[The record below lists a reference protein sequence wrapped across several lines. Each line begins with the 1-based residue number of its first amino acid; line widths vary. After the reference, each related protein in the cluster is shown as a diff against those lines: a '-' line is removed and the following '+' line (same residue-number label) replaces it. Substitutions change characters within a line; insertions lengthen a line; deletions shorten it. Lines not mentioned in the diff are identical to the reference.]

1 MVLERLR
8 LDGPPR
14 KVVIVTGGG
23 RGLGKAMAI
32 SLAEAGADV
41 CIASRTVSQL
51 ESAAAE
57 IAAAGGR
64 RPLIVP
70 TNVQKR
76 EECDALIEKTVA
88 HFGRLDVM
96 LNNAG
101 IGDRRGAGDRI
112 QDLEDADW
120 HDTIEV
126 NLHSAFYCSRAA
138 TRQFLKQGGGGV
150 IVNVASGTALRSS
163 PQSLG
168 YAAAKAGIVHVIGTT
183 GLSAQDE
190 AAIREAAKK
199 AVIVKSGNMSLGVNL
214 LAALVKRVA
223 KTLDD
228 EFDIEE
234 CRRAMQAY
242 CREVVLIQNPYGR
255 DGLAKRLLQLRSE
268 TRWHSIWK
276 LLIAALGWADIDKRA
291 GGHAAK
297 CFDRRCAPMVGQ
309 YDISMRHAHS
319 AIAGELHIRWHIRR
333 KAQRCR

>member
-1 MVLERLR
+1 MVLEKLR

-23 RGLGKAMAI
+23 RGLGRAMAI

-64 RPLIVP
+64 QPLIVP

-101 IGDRRGAGDRI
+101 IGDRRGAGNRI
-112 QDLEDADW
+112 QDLDDADW

-126 NLHSAFYCSRAA
+126 NLHSTFYCSRAA
-138 TRQFLKQGGGGV
+138 TRQFLQQGVGGV

-168 YAAAKAGIVHVIGTT
+168 YAAAKAGVISLT
-183 GLSAQDE
+183 
-190 AAIREAAKK
+190 
-199 AVIVKSGNMSLGVNL
+199 KS
-214 LAALVKRVA
+214 LAAQLVGEDIRVNCIIPGFVA
-223 KTLDD
+223 QSAPQNDD
-228 EFDIEE
+228 EVAMRKQRGRFITV
-234 CRRAMQAY
+234 RRLGEAWELGPLAVFLCSDASSY
-242 CREVVLIQNPYGR
+242 VTGESFSIDGG
-255 DGLAKRLLQLRSE
+255 GLA
-268 TRWHSIWK
+268 
-276 LLIAALGWADIDKRA
+276 
-291 GGHAAK
+291 GGV
-297 CFDRRCAPMVGQ
+297 APTGFAMTEPAEVSRG
-309 YDISMRHAHS
+309 
-319 AIAGELHIRWHIRR
+319 
-333 KAQRCR
+333 

>member
-1 MVLERLR
+1 MVLEKLR

-23 RGLGKAMAI
+23 RGLGRAMAI

-64 RPLIVP
+64 QPLIVP

-101 IGDRRGAGDRI
+101 IGDRRGAGNRI
-112 QDLEDADW
+112 QDLDDADW

-126 NLHSAFYCSRAA
+126 NLHSTFYCSRAA
-138 TRQFLKQGGGGV
+138 TRQFLQQGGGGV

-168 YAAAKAGIVHVIGTT
+168 YAAAKAGVISLT
-183 GLSAQDE
+183 
-190 AAIREAAKK
+190 
-199 AVIVKSGNMSLGVNL
+199 KS
-214 LAALVKRVA
+214 LAAQMVGEDIRVNCIIPGFVA
-223 KTLDD
+223 QSAPQNDD
-228 EFDIEE
+228 EVAMRKQRGRFITV
-234 CRRAMQAY
+234 RRLGEAWELGPLAVFLCSDASSY
-242 CREVVLIQNPYGR
+242 VTGESFSIDGG
-255 DGLAKRLLQLRSE
+255 GLA
-268 TRWHSIWK
+268 
-276 LLIAALGWADIDKRA
+276 
-291 GGHAAK
+291 GGV
-297 CFDRRCAPMVGQ
+297 APTGFAMTEPAEVSRG
-309 YDISMRHAHS
+309 
-319 AIAGELHIRWHIRR
+319 
-333 KAQRCR
+333 